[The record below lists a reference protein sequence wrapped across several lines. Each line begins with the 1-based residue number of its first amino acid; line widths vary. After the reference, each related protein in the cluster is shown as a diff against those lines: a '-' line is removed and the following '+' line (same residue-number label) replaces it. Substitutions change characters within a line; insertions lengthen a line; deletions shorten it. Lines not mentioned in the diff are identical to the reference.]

1 MVYGLFI
8 LLELKGESKYDGEEE
23 EEEGEEQ
30 DEEEEQGGVES
41 IANCSKVSGQRD
53 EDEEVE
59 VELEEE
65 FAAHVLALKEACED
79 GVLIF

>member
-8 LLELKGESKYDGEEE
+8 LLELKGESKYDKE

-30 DEEEEQGGVES
+30 EEEEEQGGVES

-53 EDEEVE
+53 EEEEVE

-65 FAAHVLALKEACED
+65 FAAHVLALKEACEG
-79 GVLIF
+79 GVLNF

>member
-23 EEEGEEQ
+23 EQGEEQ

-41 IANCSKVSGQRD
+41 IASCSKVSGQRD
-53 EDEEVE
+53 EEEEVE

-65 FAAHVLALKEACED
+65 FAAHVLALKEACEG
-79 GVLIF
+79 GVLNF

>member
-8 LLELKGESKYDGEEE
+8 LLELKGESKYDKE

-30 DEEEEQGGVES
+30 EEEEEQGGVES
-41 IANCSKVSGQRD
+41 IANCSKVSSAQRD

-65 FAAHVLALKEACED
+65 FAALVLALKEACEA
-79 GVLIF
+79 GVLVF